1 MKTYR
6 AFAWILP
13 LGSAVWLSA
22 CGGEQAPPQCVVG
35 RGDHAVRYTLKTGTG
50 TCAQKKAEI
59 IGAQA
64 FRVPGSGIPPTVSLK
79 PAPLAALEGRDP
91 ANSVLASGDFTT
103 EYPEENTCVVRQL
116 SEARQVFQP
125 DNATTVDLSYRFSNL
140 RIQAQAA
147 IPGTQWVA
155 DLSYSEGDCMAT
167 YEAVGVFPAI
177 KCERQVQDPAFPNDP
192 TKKVTVRDPNVCK
205 QPRAGLSLDP
215 AYAIVCE
222 ETTNLCVLD
231 GLPPARVP

>member
-6 AFAWILP
+6 ALAWILP
-13 LGSAVWLSA
+13 LGSAAWLSA

-50 TCAQKKAEI
+50 KCAQKKAEVV
-59 IGAQA
+59 GAQA
-64 FRVPGSGIPPTVSLK
+64 FRVPGSGLPPTVSLK
-79 PAPLAALEGRDP
+79 PGPLAAYEGRDP

-103 EYPEENTCVVRQL
+103 EYPGEENTCVVPQL
-116 SEARQVFQP
+116 SEARQTFQP
-125 DNATTVDLSYRFSNL
+125 DNATTVDVSYRFSNL

-155 DLSYSEGDCMAT
+155 DLSYSDGDCTAT

-177 KCERQVQDPAFPNDP
+177 KCEKEVQDPNDP
-192 TKKVTVRDPNVCK
+192 TKKVKVPDASLCK

-222 ETTNLCVLD
+222 ETTRLCVLD

>member
-1 MKTYR
+1 MKTHR

-13 LGSAVWLSA
+13 LGSAAWLSA

-59 IGAQA
+59 VGAQA
-64 FRVPGSGIPPTVSLK
+64 FRVPGSGIPPTVAFK
-79 PAPLAALEGRDP
+79 PGPLAALEGKDT
-91 ANSVLASGDFTT
+91 AHSVVASGDFDT
-103 EYPEENTCVVRQL
+103 EYPETDTCVVRQMT
-116 SEARQVFQP
+116 EARQIFQP
-125 DNATTVDLSYRFSNL
+125 DNATTVDLSYRFSNV

-155 DLSYSEGDCMAT
+155 DLSYSEGGCTAT

-177 KCERQVQDPAFPNDP
+177 KCEKQVQDPNDP
-192 TKKVTVRDPNVCK
+192 TKKVTVRDPEVCK
-205 QPRAGLSLDP
+205 LPRAGLSLDP
-215 AYAIVCE
+215 AYRITCE

-231 GLPPARVP
+231 GPPPARLP

>member
-6 AFAWILP
+6 ALAWILP
-13 LGSAVWLSA
+13 LGSAAWLSA

-50 TCAQKKAEI
+50 KCSQKKAEVV
-59 IGAQA
+59 GAQA
-64 FRVPGSGIPPTVSLK
+64 FRVPGSGLPPTVSLK
-79 PAPLAALEGRDP
+79 PAPLAAYEGRDP

-103 EYPEENTCVVRQL
+103 EYPGEDNTCVVPQL
-116 SEARQVFQP
+116 SEARQTFQP
-125 DNATTVDLSYRFSNL
+125 DNATTVDVSYRFSNL

-155 DLSYSEGDCMAT
+155 DLSYSDGDCTAT

-177 KCERQVQDPAFPNDP
+177 KCEKEVQDPNDP
-192 TKKVTVRDPNVCK
+192 TKKVKVPDASLCK

-222 ETTNLCVLD
+222 ETTRLCVLD

>member
-6 AFAWILP
+6 ALAWILP
-13 LGSAVWLSA
+13 LGSAAWLSA

-50 TCAQKKAEI
+50 KCAKKKAEVV
-59 IGAQA
+59 GAQA
-64 FRVPGSGIPPTVSLK
+64 FRVPGSGLPPTVSLK
-79 PAPLAALEGRDP
+79 PAPLAAYEGRDP

-103 EYPEENTCVVRQL
+103 EYPGEDNTCVVPQL
-116 SEARQVFQP
+116 SEARQTFQP
-125 DNATTVDLSYRFSNL
+125 DNATTVDVSYRFSNL

-155 DLSYSEGDCMAT
+155 DLSYSDGDCTAT

-177 KCERQVQDPAFPNDP
+177 KCEKEVQDPNDP
-192 TKKVTVRDPNVCK
+192 TKKVKVPDASLCK

-222 ETTNLCVLD
+222 ETTRLCVLD

>member
-1 MKTYR
+1 MKTHR

-13 LGSAVWLSA
+13 LGSAALLSA

-79 PAPLAALEGRDP
+79 PGPLAAVEGKD
-91 ANSVLASGDFTT
+91 AAHSVLASGDFTT
-103 EYPEENTCVVRQL
+103 EYPADGSTCVVPQL
-116 SEARQVFQP
+116 SEARQVFQSN
-125 DNATTVDLSYRFSNL
+125 NATTVDLSYRFSNL

-155 DLSYSEGDCMAT
+155 ELSYSEGDCTAT

-177 KCERQVQDPAFPNDP
+177 KCEKQVQDPNDP
-192 TKKVTVRDPNVCK
+192 TKKVTVRDPAVCK

-215 AYAIVCE
+215 AYRITCE

-231 GLPPARVP
+231 GLPPARLP